1 MFKLLNDNTEWN
13 QEYIDHYL
21 IPGLGIRGKIVTL
34 YKALYAGDFH

>member
-1 MFKLLNDNTEWN
+1 MFKLLNNTEWN

-21 IPGLGIRGKIVTL
+21 IPGGIGGKIVTL